1 MLPER
6 ASIRAVILDLDGT
19 LLDTAPDIA
28 IAANAM
34 LVGLGLPPA
43 SEARVRTLIGKG
55 VANLVRRLLEEAA
68 RAGRVVAPEEAM
80 ARFESAYLAGVADRT
95 RPYAGVVAGLER
107 WRAAGI
113 PMACVTNKVAQFT
126 EPLLVA
132 TGLRAYFA
140 AVVSGD
146 TVERK
151 KPEPD
156 ALLAAC
162 AALGVPATACWVIG
176 DSLNDVLA
184 ARAAGCPVAVV
195 PYGYREGLEVEAL
208 GADAVV
214 PSLEAAAEWI
224 TMGTRDFGTLQAPS

>member
-28 IAANAM
+28 VAANAM
-34 LVGLGLPPA
+34 GLALGLPPV
-43 SEARVRTLIGKG
+43 SETQVRDLIGKG

-68 RAGRVVAPEEAM
+68 STSRAVAFEDAM
-80 ARFESAYLAGVADRT
+80 ARFEAAYLAGVADRS
-95 RPYAGVVAGLER
+95 RPFPGVLAGLEA

-113 PMACVTNKVAQFT
+113 PMACVTNKVARFT
-126 EPLLVA
+126 QPLLAA
-132 TGLRAYFA
+132 TGLRRYFG

-146 TVERK
+146 TVARK

-156 ALLAAC
+156 PLLAAC
-162 AALGVPATACWVIG
+162 AALGVPAGACWVIG
-176 DSLNDVLA
+176 DSLNDVIA

-195 PYGYREGLEVEAL
+195 PYGYREGLAVEAL

-214 PSLEAAAEWI
+214 ESLEAAAGWI
-224 TMGTRDFGTLQAPS
+224 TMGTRFGPSPDPP